1 MLEVSI
7 APVNP
12 NRVNRYVKNGGE
24 CFEEHESEKAFMI
37 YLIAKD
43 AITD

>member
-1 MLEVSI
+1 MLAGSI

-24 CFEEHESEKAFMI
+24 CFEEHESEKAFMKN
-37 YLIAKD
+37 LIAKD